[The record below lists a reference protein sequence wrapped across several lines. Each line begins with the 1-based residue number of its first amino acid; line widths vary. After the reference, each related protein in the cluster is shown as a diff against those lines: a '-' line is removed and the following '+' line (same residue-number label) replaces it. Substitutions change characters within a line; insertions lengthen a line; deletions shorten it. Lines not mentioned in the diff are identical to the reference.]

1 MNNHLEGESSRY
13 LQQHAHNPVDW
24 YPWGEVALEKARRE
38 DKPIFLS
45 IGYSACHWCHVMAH
59 ESFED
64 EATAAL
70 LNAHFV
76 SIKVD
81 REERPDLDR
90 IYMSAVQVLTGGG
103 GWPMSVF
110 LTPEGAPFY
119 GGTYF
124 PKTARYGMPAFTQ
137 VLRAIAEAWAN
148 RRDELLAG
156 GEQLTQ
162 ALREQAASTAV
173 IEEGALT
180 AATLEQAFQALRS
193 SFDAVHGGWGSAPKF
208 PQPMILEFLLRYHHN
223 TGDPEALHMV
233 THTLKAMAHGGIYDQ
248 LGGGFHRYAVDARWL
263 IPHFEKMLYDN
274 AQLVPVYLHAWQVTG
289 EPLFRAIVE
298 ETLDYV
304 LREMTAPEGGF
315 YSTQD
320 ADTEGEEGK
329 FFIWTPEQ
337 IREVFNGPAT
347 RVLEL
352 YGITDGGNFEGR
364 NILTFNGNDAERE
377 AIIRARE
384 LLFEARLQR
393 TPPGRDEKALTSWN
407 GMMLRAF
414 AEAARVLDRE
424 DYLHAA
430 ERNADFLLQ
439 TLRTPQVRLWH
450 VWHAGEA
457 KVEGF
462 LEDYTQLAWGL
473 LALYQSTFE
482 ARYYRAAEDLMEQ
495 VLTHFRAENGFY
507 DTADDGSALIVRP
520 KELQDNA
527 VPSGNAI
534 AVTVLQELSRL
545 SLAPQYAELAHASL
559 RAVQPLLARYPL
571 GFGQWLNALD
581 AALSSGTEIAIVGDL
596 STGESK
602 DLLRICRAGYAPH
615 RLVAA
620 GFGNVPPLLEHR
632 HPQGGQPTAYVCRG
646 ATCLPPTTA
655 PEGLRKV
662 LSAPALVTPE
672 GRA

>member
-1 MNNHLEGESSRY
+1 MPNHLLTASSRY

-24 YPWGEVALEKARRE
+24 YPWGEEALEKAHRE

-64 EATAAL
+64 EMTAAL

-90 IYMSAVQVLTGGG
+90 IYMGAVQALTGGG

-124 PKTARYGMPAFTQ
+124 PKTPHYGMPAFTQ
-137 VLRAIAEAWAN
+137 VLRAIAEAWQAQ
-148 RRDELLAG
+148 RSQLVRG
-156 GEQLTQ
+156 GQKLIA
-162 ALREQAASTAV
+162 ALQEQAEIAV
-173 IEEGALT
+173 ETEQANLDPV
-180 AATLEQAFQALRS
+180 TLEQAYQALQATYDS
-193 SFDAVHGGWGSAPKF
+193 THGGWGAAPKF
-208 PQPMILEFLLRYHHN
+208 PQPMILEFLLRTHHN
-223 TGDPEALHMV
+223 TGDPRALHMV
-233 THTLKAMAHGGIYDQ
+233 THTLEAMARGGIYDQ
-248 LGGGFHRYAVDARWL
+248 LGGGFHRYAVDTKWL

-315 YSTQD
+315 YATQD
-320 ADTEGEEGK
+320 ADSEGEEGK
-329 FFIWTPEQ
+329 FFMWTPD
-337 IREVFNGPAT
+337 EVRAALGGPASRYLT
-347 RVLEL
+347 L
-352 YGITDGGNFEGR
+352 YGITEEGNFKGR
-364 NILTFNGNDAERE
+364 NILTFNGSTPERE
-377 AIIRARE
+377 AIVGARE
-384 LLFEARLQR
+384 VLFKARSLR
-393 TPPGRDEKALTSWN
+393 TPPGRDEKVLTSWN

-414 AEAARVLDRE
+414 AEAARVLNRE
-424 DYLHAA
+424 DYLRAA
-430 ERNADFLLQ
+430 ERNAEFLLRA
-439 TLRTPQVRLWH
+439 LRTPEGRLWH
-450 VWHAGEA
+450 VWHADEA

-482 ARYYRAAEDLMEQ
+482 PRYYGAARDLMEQ
-495 VLTHFRAENGFY
+495 ALTHFRAESGFF
-507 DTADDGSALIVRP
+507 DTADDSAALIVRP

-534 AVTVLQELSRL
+534 AVTVLLELARL
-545 SLAPQYAELAHASL
+545 SHEPRYTKLAHASL
-559 RAVQPLLARYPL
+559 STVQPLLGQYPL

-581 AALSSGTEIAIVGDL
+581 AALASGTEIAIVGDL
-596 STGESK
+596 NAGESK
-602 DLLRICRAGYAPH
+602 DLLRISQAGYDPH
-615 RLVAA
+615 RLIAA
-620 GFGNVPPLLEHR
+620 GSGSLPPQLEHR
-632 HPQGGQPTAYVCRG
+632 QPHEGQSTAYVCRG
-646 ATCLPPTTA
+646 ATCLPPTTD
-655 PEGLRKV
+655 PETLRKI

-672 GRA
+672 RR

>member
-24 YPWGEVALEKARRE
+24 YPWGEVALEKAKRE

-64 EATAAL
+64 KATAAL

-162 ALREQAASTAV
+162 ALREQAASIAV

-180 AATLEQAFQALRS
+180 AATLEQAFQVLRS
-193 SFDAVHGGWGSAPKF
+193 SFDSVHGGWGSAPKF
-208 PQPMILEFLLRYHHN
+208 PQPMILEFLLRTHHN

-274 AQLVPVYLHAWQVTG
+274 AQLVPIYLHAWQVTG

-377 AIIRARE
+377 AITRARE

-439 TLRTPQVRLWH
+439 ALRTPQGRLWH

-596 STGESK
+596 SAGGSK

-615 RLVAA
+615 RLIAA
-620 GFGNVPPLLEHR
+620 GFGNIPPLLEHR
-632 HPQGGQPTAYVCRG
+632 HPQGGHPTAYVCRG
-646 ATCLPPTTA
+646 ATCLPPTTD
-655 PEGLRKV
+655 PESLGKV
-662 LSAPALVTPE
+662 LSVPALVTTE
-672 GRA
+672 RRA

>member
-1 MNNHLEGESSRY
+1 MPNHLLTASSRY

-24 YPWGEVALEKARRE
+24 YPWGEEALEKAHRE

-64 EATAAL
+64 EATTAL

-90 IYMSAVQVLTGGG
+90 IYMGAVQALTGGG

-124 PKTARYGMPAFTQ
+124 PKTPHYGMPAFTQ
-137 VLRAIAEAWAN
+137 VLRAIAEAWQTQ
-148 RRDELLAG
+148 RSQLIQG
-156 GEQLTQ
+156 GQQLIAALQQQAEIAVETQ
-162 ALREQAASTAV
+162 QAD
-173 IEEGALT
+173 LDP
-180 AATLEQAFQALRS
+180 ATLEQAYQALQATYDS
-193 SFDAVHGGWGSAPKF
+193 THGGWGTAPKF
-208 PQPMILEFLLRYHHN
+208 PQPMILEFLLRTYHS

-233 THTLKAMAHGGIYDQ
+233 THTLEAMARGGIYDQ
-248 LGGGFHRYAVDARWL
+248 LGGGFHRYAVDTRWL

-315 YSTQD
+315 YATQD
-320 ADTEGEEGK
+320 ADSEGEEGK
-329 FFIWTPEQ
+329 FFVWTPD
-337 IREVFNGPAT
+337 EVRAALGGPASRCLT
-347 RVLEL
+347 L
-352 YGITDGGNFEGR
+352 YDITEEGNFEGR
-364 NILTFNGNDAERE
+364 NILTFNGNTAERE
-377 AIIRARE
+377 AIAGARE
-384 LLFEARLQR
+384 VLFKARLLR
-393 TPPGRDEKALTSWN
+393 TPPGRDEKVLTSWN

-414 AEAARVLDRE
+414 AEAARSLNRE
-424 DYLHAA
+424 DYLRAA

-439 TLRTPQVRLWH
+439 ALRTPQGRLWH

-482 ARYYRAAEDLMEQ
+482 PRYYGAARDLMEQ
-495 VLTHFRAENGFY
+495 ALKHFHAGTGFY
-507 DTADDGSALIVRP
+507 DTADDSAALIVRP

-534 AVTVLQELSRL
+534 ATIVLLELARL
-545 SLAPQYAELAHASL
+545 SHEARYAELAHASL
-559 RAVQPLLARYPL
+559 GAVQSLLGQYPL

-581 AALSSGTEIAIVGDL
+581 AALASGTEIAIVGDL
-596 STGESK
+596 SLGESK
-602 DLLRICRAGYAPH
+602 DLLRISQAGYDPH
-615 RLVAA
+615 RLIAA
-620 GFGNVPPLLEHR
+620 GSGSLPPLLEHR
-632 HPQGGQPTAYVCRG
+632 QPQGGQPTAYVCRG
-646 ATCLPPTTA
+646 ATCLPPTTN
-655 PEGLRKV
+655 PETLRKI
-662 LSAPALVTPE
+662 LSAPAS
-672 GRA
+672 

>member
-1 MNNHLEGESSRY
+1 
-13 LQQHAHNPVDW
+13 
-24 YPWGEVALEKARRE
+24 
-38 DKPIFLS
+38 
-45 IGYSACHWCHVMAH
+45 
-59 ESFED
+59 
-64 EATAAL
+64 
-70 LNAHFV
+70 
-76 SIKVD
+76 
-81 REERPDLDR
+81 
-90 IYMSAVQVLTGGG
+90 
-103 GWPMSVF
+103 
-110 LTPEGAPFY
+110 
-119 GGTYF
+119 
-124 PKTARYGMPAFTQ
+124 
-137 VLRAIAEAWAN
+137 

-162 ALREQAASTAV
+162 ALREQAASTA
-173 IEEGALT
+173 ILEEGALT

-208 PQPMILEFLLRYHHN
+208 PQPMILEFLLRCHHN

-289 EPLFRAIVE
+289 EPLFRTIVE

-337 IREVFNGPAT
+337 IREALNGPAT

-352 YGITDGGNFEGR
+352 YGITDVGNFEGR
-364 NILTFNGNDAERE
+364 NILTFNGNEAERE
-377 AIIRARE
+377 AITRARE

-414 AEAARVLDRE
+414 AEAARVLERE

-439 TLRTPQVRLWH
+439 ALRTPQGRLWH

-527 VPSGNAI
+527 IPSGNAI
-534 AVTVLQELSRL
+534 AITVLQELSRL

-559 RAVQPLLARYPL
+559 RAVQPLLGRYPL

-596 STGESK
+596 SAGESK
-602 DLLRICRAGYAPH
+602 DLLRISRAGYAPH
-615 RLVAA
+615 RLIAA
-620 GFGNVPPLLEHR
+620 GFGNVPPLLENR
-632 HPQGGQPTAYVCRG
+632 HPQGGQPTTAYVCRG
-646 ATCLPPTTA
+646 ATCLPPTTD
-655 PEGLRKV
+655 PESLRKA

-672 GRA
+672 RRK